1 MILKGI
7 EVGNPELGL
16 LFKLLLID
24 QIVLIKNFT
33 HQVET
38 FSYNDLKNLD
48 ELELTVSEFCELHSG
63 RIYVK

>member
-24 QIVLIKNFT
+24 YIVAIHHFT
-33 HQVET
+33 NKTEL
-38 FSYNDLKNLD
+38 FSYNRLKQLD
-48 ELELTVSEFCELHSG
+48 ELELTVSEFCELHQC